1 MIGISTHSASSANV
15 DSLYTTM
22 LNSLTSHKSRG
33 GLFVEGRPLWPIL
46 DSLAATYQFAG
57 VAELHVPTAVARS
70 ARVDLVNAGITSLE
84 LVPGEGAVYR
94 LTEPKVAET
103 LCAVLVAMG
112 VPSVSLRML
121 QLLPQIGL
129 ARTGVKVCVCVWLCV
144 CVCVCVCVAVCAC
157 ACVCL

>member
-33 GLFVEGRPLWPIL
+33 GLFVEGHPLWPIL

-84 LVPGEGAVYR
+84 LVPGEGAVSQN
-94 LTEPKVAET
+94 PKWQRHSAQYWLPWVFL
-103 LCAVLVAMG
+103 LCPWG
-112 VPSVSLRML
+112 CCNCCLR
-121 QLLPQIGL
+121 
-129 ARTGVKVCVCVWLCV
+129 
-144 CVCVCVCVAVCAC
+144 
-157 ACVCL
+157 